1 MERERGFGRLLAT
14 TRRPRT
20 PRRGERGQRYVL
32 EGTSMKV
39 ADSDAPYNPCELLI
53 VLLVSGETD
62 LAPSSPLW
70 IGRPRHSRRR
80 TYLPSTTRT
89 VFSNLFLARLLSLA
103 SPSYSLLLFFLLYA
117 PRPCHPCALSKVRSA
132 SCHPRPS
139 VRLSSV
145 SSVVVQDVFHVAV
158 LGTEVEL

>member
-1 MERERGFGRLLAT
+1 MERERGFGRFLAT

-53 VLLVSGETD
+53 LLLVSEGTD

-70 IGRPRHSRRR
+70 IGRPRHSQQR

-89 VFSNLFLARLLSLA
+89 VFSNLFLTRLLS
-103 SPSYSLLLFFLLYA
+103 PLLLSCFSFFSMRSR
-117 PRPCHPCALSKVRSA
+117 PRYPCAHFEASSAGCHPQPPPLSKT
-132 SCHPRPS
+132 
-139 VRLSSV
+139 SST
-145 SSVVVQDVFHVAV
+145 SPF
-158 LGTEVEL
+158 